1 MFSSSLNLI
10 TKIFILLTIFF
21 NYGIF
26 GCNHNGITYH
36 NGDEWLEKNAF
47 VVRCTVNSDKSWRSE
62 VVACVLPDSRR
73 VPILTSLEDGNSVW
87 KCEKN
92 DEDRSVQLRQ
102 APSNNALCNGIRPVG
117 SVWQEKSFELE
128 CLPGGYTRLRACV
141 TEEGNRVKINT
152 TSTVN
157 GFDVE
162 CIQFYN
168 GTIIFRGAKPV
179 PRVEPIVFPQPIR
192 SQYGAAGPIIT
203 PAVRCTD
210 ESGRPRHVGDYW
222 TENHRFNK
230 TCREGGAVEVVN
242 CVSKDGYRVPLNGQM
257 IQNGYKFECV
267 LTPHGTIKFSSLPV
281 TEG

>member
-1 MFSSSLNLI
+1 MEFLVVLTMELLI
-10 TKIFILLTIFF
+10 IMEMNGWKKMLL
-21 NYGIF
+21 
-26 GCNHNGITYH
+26 
-36 NGDEWLEKNAF
+36 WLD
-47 VVRCTVNSDKSWRSE
+47 VNSDTSWRSE

-73 VPILTSLEDGNSVW
+73 VPIHTSLEDGNSVW

-222 TENHRFNK
+222 TEIIVSTK
-230 TCREGGAVEVVN
+230 LVEKEGPWKLLIVFRRMDIE
-242 CVSKDGYRVPLNGQM
+242 
-257 IQNGYKFECV
+257 F
-267 LTPHGTIKFSSLPV
+267 H
-281 TEG
+281 